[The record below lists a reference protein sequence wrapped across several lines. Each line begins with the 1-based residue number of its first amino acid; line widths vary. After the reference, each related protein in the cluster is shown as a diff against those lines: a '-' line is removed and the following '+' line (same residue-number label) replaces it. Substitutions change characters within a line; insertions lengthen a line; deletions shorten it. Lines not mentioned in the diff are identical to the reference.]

1 MVSPV
6 WLAFPKGNT
15 STYKLLTHDVQKK
28 WLKEM
33 KATNNENHHVKIL
46 PRVLF
51 EHWSVN
57 DIVGLYSDTYK
68 QTTLLSALVDTA
80 KNFHFDGYVL
90 EIWTSLY

>member
-33 KATNNENHHVKIL
+33 KATNNENHHVKSMSTFQYNI
-46 PRVLF
+46 
-51 EHWSVN
+51 
-57 DIVGLYSDTYK
+57 
-68 QTTLLSALVDTA
+68 
-80 KNFHFDGYVL
+80 
-90 EIWTSLY
+90 